1 MRAIARVLA
10 ALAAT
15 LLATPGV
22 AAAELELAPF
32 KDELFAYPQVLD
44 SRYGGDYLVV
54 GFDQKRDVIDRDEK
68 PDEKTRPDYVS
79 LEVRAVERDLTLSA
93 GGTTVN
99 YIGVGRT
106 DGGAKIVLVFVHGFE
121 ATRFDAVND
130 WRSGGNLNR
139 IKNLMVRAGG
149 VYLAPDFA
157 LLKGKA
163 VRQVKALVMDQARLS
178 PEAPVFLACASLG
191 ARICWALIRD
201 PEVAPHLG
209 GVLLFAAVSDQGFA
223 DSALVRGKA
232 RPIPVHIAHGSRDTS
247 VNWRPQEQLFR
258 KVKAAAPDYP
268 IRFTLFD
275 TGSHRTPLRMTDWR
289 LVLNWMLSLN
299 R

>member
-1 MRAIARVLA
+1 VRAAARILT
-10 ALAAT
+10 ALAAA
-15 LLATPGV
+15 LSAIAGV
-22 AAAELELAPF
+22 AAAELELAPY
-32 KDELFAYPQVLD
+32 KDELFAYPEILD
-44 SRYGGDYLVV
+44 TGYGGDYLVV

-68 PDEKTRPDYVS
+68 PDEKARPDYVS
-79 LEVRAVERDLTLSA
+79 LDVKAVEQDLTLKA

-99 YIGVGRT
+99 YVGVGKI

-163 VRQVKALVMDQARLS
+163 VRQVKALVMDYARSS

-201 PEVAPHLG
+201 PEVAPRLG
-209 GVLLFAAVSDQGFA
+209 GVLLFAAVSDQSFA
-223 DSALVRGKA
+223 DSALVRGKG
-232 RPIPVHIAHGSRDTS
+232 RPIPVHIAHGSRDAS
-247 VNWRPQEQLFR
+247 VSWRPQEQLFR

-268 IRFTLFD
+268 IRFTLFE

-289 LVLNWMLSLN
+289 LVLNWMLSLS